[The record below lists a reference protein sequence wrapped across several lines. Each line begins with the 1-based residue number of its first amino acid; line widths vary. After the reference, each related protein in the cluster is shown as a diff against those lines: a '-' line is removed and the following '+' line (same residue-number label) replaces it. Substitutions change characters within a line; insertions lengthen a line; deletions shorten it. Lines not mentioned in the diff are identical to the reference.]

1 MPPTERSVP
10 MKALLATARPPAV
23 VMVPP
28 FVALVASVVLKI
40 PRPPRSLT
48 APVEL
53 LDVAVF
59 SSKITEPLVALEVLL
74 ITMLLPEFIP
84 PVII

>member
-1 MPPTERSVP
+1 
-10 MKALLATARPPAV
+10 MKALFATAKPPAV

-28 FVALVASVVLKI
+28 FVALVASVVLEI

-53 LDVAVF
+53 LTVGVV
-59 SSKITEPLVALEVLL
+59 SSKITEPLVALEVDR
-74 ITMLLPEFIP
+74 MVVLLPEFIP